1 MTIAT
6 RYAVRIVLK
15 VSICERVTGMIL
27 VQPRLFTNTELH
39 QLIIT
44 TTDDDRYAL
53 RLGCTPVTTTDGRH
67 VCHQNYDLIDTIR
80 REAWMHGRLD
90 VYHTSVYGIYC
101 MHHDVI
107 MTGNDAIH
115 THIPDIL
122 HHHEALFAA
131 QSGCDDAY
139 RLRAWHCVI
148 EWLGAA
154 NVRTP
159 WHDTSRSPSMNQ
171 FVIESYMALSS
182 AQRAVVAYLFHH
194 HTTSVLLPL
203 MLAMGRA
210 TADMYAHAM
219 VLTTRLPDVGL
230 RSTWDEY
237 RQSYYHFVTGAQSA
251 QAYLWLVT

>member
-1 MTIAT
+1 
-6 RYAVRIVLK
+6 
-15 VSICERVTGMIL
+15 MIHA
-27 VQPRLFTNTELH
+27 PSRLFTNTELH

-44 TTDDDRYAL
+44 ATDDERYEL

-67 VCHQNYDLIDTIR
+67 VRHPNYDLIDTIR
-80 REAWMHGRLD
+80 REAWIHGRLD
-90 VYHTSVYGIYC
+90 VYHANVYGIYC

-122 HHHEALFAA
+122 HHHEALFEP
-131 QSGCDDAY
+131 QSGYEDAY
-139 RLRAWHCVI
+139 RLRAWHSVVD
-148 EWLGAA
+148 WLGAA
-154 NVRTP
+154 NFRMP
-159 WHDTSRSPSMNQ
+159 WHDTPRSPAMNQ

-182 AQRAVVAYLFHH
+182 AQRAVVAYLFQQ

-219 VLTTRLPDVGL
+219 LMTTRLPDVGL
-230 RSTWDEY
+230 RRTWDEY
-237 RQSYYHFVTGAQSA
+237 RQSYHHFVTGAQSA
-251 QAYLWLVT
+251 QAYLWLAT